1 MCCVSCIYR
10 GPGCHDISRRQ
21 TRHIP
26 HQPVKSSSIFRFPM
40 FRNQNHGSLCPC
52 RFYVIP
58 LACLASRAAYSNK
71 LDYVVYLAE
80 ASRSDQQTKQSSGQR
95 PRRRLQMQPQPPRP
109 LPRTFISTVNPLAGL
124 PTPAPPSDQISHRS
138 QLISGRSAFCI
149 LHSALCALSAPL
161 RSGPWPAWDRNPV
174 SIGGA
179 ELPA

>member
-26 HQPVKSSSIFRFPM
+26 HQPVKSGSIFRFPM

-80 ASRSDQQTKQSSGQR
+80 ASRSDQQTKQAAGSGHGDGCKCSHNHHD
-95 PRRRLQMQPQPPRP
+95 PYLALLLVP
-109 LPRTFISTVNPLAGL
+109 STPWLA
-124 PTPAPPSDQISHRS
+124 
-138 QLISGRSAFCI
+138 C
-149 LHSALCALSAPL
+149 PL
-161 RSGPWPAWDRNPV
+161 RHLQAIKSPIAHN
-174 SIGGA
+174 
-179 ELPA
+179 